1 MFLCYGLKRLAVV
14 VVSITLF
21 FTLMRRIQRNSLE
34 FTSTFTTL
42 RLEREKD
49 PIFLTPA
56 MHHDYID
63 IDGSIGGYKN
73 VRETHMVADNVRGH
87 TDIFTGVHT
96 DAESVVEDITTN
108 ENPHEDL
115 IITHKVAEVQNVVE
129 SHRNNTVSP
138 ASTITEQP
146 QPVGELHHV
155 LSNVETC
162 LAAAGLLEYRTAAK
176 ENAKY
181 FLGVLRQ
188 VIPID
193 FSSTYRRS
201 SCWQTEFRV
210 TVLSQGMRFRIGNIT
225 SGPEHGH
232 IGSKSEHMRFQSAL
246 VKDLMLQHHGLFSSP
261 FVCLPKIFIA
271 GFSKCGSTFLYCFL
285 NKIIHSSLGVRP
297 SESEKEIHWWV
308 EAGYK
313 PKPHKPIA
321 SDIGKYI
328 LNFARGLDAMEK
340 SQYNMVMI
348 DGSPNILWSWPRF
361 YPNEGLVNYCLLPSI
376 IPQVLPTSKF
386 IVVMRNPLDML
397 YSAFWFS
404 CTMRGIKLSMT
415 TRLKG
420 PEIFHERIVE
430 KIKQFNNCTKSYSLD
445 RCVFHVSF
453 NIFNGTTDLKRCGR
467 SRLDMALY
475 YVHVRKWLSIVPR
488 DKFLFLT
495 LEEISTDSHKV
506 AKKIIQFLE
515 LPVPHV
521 TDYETSCFHS
531 LNTQESIDYHND
543 PRLQLRA
550 DTRDYLKRFFR
561 PFNQKL
567 AELISDKKFL
577 WEDN

>member
-1 MFLCYGLKRLAVV
+1 
-14 VVSITLF
+14 
-21 FTLMRRIQRNSLE
+21 
-34 FTSTFTTL
+34 
-42 RLEREKD
+42 
-49 PIFLTPA
+49 
-56 MHHDYID
+56 
-63 IDGSIGGYKN
+63 
-73 VRETHMVADNVRGH
+73 
-87 TDIFTGVHT
+87 
-96 DAESVVEDITTN
+96 
-108 ENPHEDL
+108 
-115 IITHKVAEVQNVVE
+115 
-129 SHRNNTVSP
+129 
-138 ASTITEQP
+138 
-146 QPVGELHHV
+146 
-155 LSNVETC
+155 
-162 LAAAGLLEYRTAAK
+162 
-176 ENAKY
+176 
-181 FLGVLRQ
+181 
-188 VIPID
+188 
-193 FSSTYRRS
+193 
-201 SCWQTEFRV
+201 
-210 TVLSQGMRFRIGNIT
+210 
-225 SGPEHGH
+225 
-232 IGSKSEHMRFQSAL
+232 MRFQSAL

-285 NKIIHSSLGVRP
+285 NKIIYSSLGVRP
-297 SESEKEIHWWV
+297 SESEKEVHWWV

-543 PRLQLRA
+543 PRLQMRA